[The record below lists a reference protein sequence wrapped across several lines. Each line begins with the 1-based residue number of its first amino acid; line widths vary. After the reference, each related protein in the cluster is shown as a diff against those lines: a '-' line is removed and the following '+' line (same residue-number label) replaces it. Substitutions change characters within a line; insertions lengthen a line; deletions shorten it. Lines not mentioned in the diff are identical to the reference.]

1 MTPRIITADEAS
13 ALLDAATPGPWN
25 DERIGA
31 DGDGSA
37 CSHEHQLCNAD
48 GIAIAI
54 ITHDG
59 APGARANDRLLAA
72 APDLAATVVAQ
83 AAEIERLTREL
94 TAARAALRNENAA
107 RVALHRV
114 TSAMPFALSDVLS
127 DDERDA
133 LDHCTD
139 EDHAVAMR
147 AAEVS
152 R

>member
-1 MTPRIITADEAS
+1 MTTRIITADEAKS
-13 ALLDAATPGPWN
+13 MLASATPGPWMRDGLYVRN
-25 DERIGA
+25 DP
-31 DGDGSA
+31 
-37 CSHEHQLCNAD
+37 
-48 GIAIAI
+48 
-54 ITHDG
+54 HDV
-59 APGARANDRLLAA
+59 ALARALDDEGNGCGESFAPHNANLLAA